1 MNKITALVLAG
12 FAVLFAIMLAFA
24 TLGLA
29 VREERMDEIEVW
41 LPPGTRYQIILR
53 IGEDAL
59 PWSRSSSGE
68 TAINMWMHGR
78 GTRWHVVK
86 LVHVP
91 FGEQRTQPM
100 DTLPQQ

>member
-1 MNKITALVLAG
+1 MTKITALALAG
-12 FAVLFAIMLAFA
+12 IAVLLGLMLAFA

-29 VREERMDEIEVW
+29 VREGRLDEIEVW
-41 LPPGTRYQIILR
+41 LPPGTRYQVIVR

-59 PWSRSSSGE
+59 PWVRAGNGQ

-78 GTRWHVVK
+78 GTRWHVIK

-91 FGEQRTQPM
+91 LGAQREQVER
-100 DTLPQQ
+100 